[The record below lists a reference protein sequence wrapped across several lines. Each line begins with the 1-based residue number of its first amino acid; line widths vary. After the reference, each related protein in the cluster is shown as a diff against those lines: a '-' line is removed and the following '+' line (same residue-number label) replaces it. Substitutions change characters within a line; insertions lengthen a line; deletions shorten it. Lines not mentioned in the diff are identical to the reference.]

1 MTLEERVARLEEE
14 LAIYRLVAAYGPA
27 IDAGDTHA
35 ADLWAEDGT
44 YDTYPTKLTGRAAI
58 ASMVLGDLH
67 QSLLQRGC
75 AHIQSFPRIRIDGET
90 ATATLHSLL
99 LLNDGE
105 DGFRIWRAAA
115 NRWELHRTA
124 AGGWEITSRV
134 NRLLD
139 GSPEA
144 RELLS

>member
-27 IDAGDTHA
+27 IDAGDQRA

-44 YDTYPTKLTGRAAI
+44 YDTYPVKLEGRAAI
-58 ASMVLGDLH
+58 ADMVLGDLH
-67 QSLLQRGC
+67 RSLLSRGC

-99 LLNDGE
+99 LLNDGD

-115 NRWELHRTA
+115 NRWELRRTTY
-124 AGGWEITSRV
+124 GWEITSRV